1 MGGIETYVRRLY
13 PAILEA
19 RPDLR
24 VSVFVN
30 EHGRDLLLG
39 EDWAGDVEL
48 VTHRFLGRRGTRAI
62 TETALLGPVADRRG
76 CDIVHSV
83 ALTAPFRVRATNVV
97 TIADVTWLRERGSVP
112 LHTRLLW
119 SGLVTPVARRADR
132 IITLSR
138 AARTEISEDLR
149 VPETQ
154 IDVVPL
160 GPGAESSAV
169 PTDERELRSRLGL
182 GDGPIVLAVS
192 ALLAHK
198 NVGALVEALPEIRKA
213 VPDAVLVV
221 PGNRTPLADQ
231 LSDRAA
237 HPRPEG
243 RSDPSRVG
251 EPGRPR
257 RALCRC
263 RLLCLPLAPRGL
275 RPAGARGDAP
285 RSCRSRARTGRQFRR
300 LPAMPRSPSTPAVRA
315 RSPVR

>member
-1 MGGIETYVRRLY
+1 MSAAASPAFRHLGVNALFLEPQMGGIETYVRRLY

-30 EHGRDLLLG
+30 QHGRDLLLG

-160 GPGAESSAV
+160 GPGAESSAD
-169 PTDERELRSRLGL
+169 PTDERELRRRLGL

-198 NVGALVEALPEIRKA
+198 NVGALIEALPEIRKA

-231 LSDRAA
+231 LRDRAA
-237 HPRPEG
+237 ALG
-243 RSDPSRVG
+243 LDDALDPSRVG
-251 EPGRPR
+251 EPG
-257 RALCRC
+257 
-263 RLLCLPLAPRGL
+263 
-275 RPAGARGDAP
+275 
-285 RSCRSRARTGRQFRR
+285 
-300 LPAMPRSPSTPAVRA
+300 
-315 RSPVR
+315 